1 MIKAINGIHEVN
13 LIRMAEN
20 LTNGDRGL
28 KINSRVY
35 TLRKNEGF
43 KNFYQTK
50 SKNNTLV
57 LIAEKIQEGKRLL
70 KSFVFKKDG
79 SSIEKTYNEE
89 IYDILNISKQ
99 DIDIVQ
105 RNSKGNIISRKHLQ
119 KNLQK
124 NEQNDGSEVF
134 NMCLNE
140 TDSQGNT
147 QIFGL
152 TKKIFKKEHHD
163 RTVEVKQIN
172 NEDFNQL
179 RVSLLKHFHKKS

>member
-1 MIKAINGIHEVN
+1 MIKAVNGIHEVN

-43 KNFYQTK
+43 KNFYQAK
-50 SKNNTLV
+50 SKNNAFI
-57 LIAEKIQEGKRLL
+57 LIAEKIEQGKRLL

-89 IYDILNISKQ
+89 IYDILNISKR
-99 DIDIVQ
+99 DIDIVH
-105 RNSKGNIISRKHLQ
+105 RNSKGDIISKKHLQ

-124 NEQNDGSEVF
+124 NEQNDGSELF

-147 QIFGL
+147 QTMGL
-152 TKKIFKKEHHD
+152 TKKIFKKEHAD
-163 RTVEVKQIN
+163 GTVEVKQIN
-172 NEDFNQL
+172 EEDFNQL
-179 RVSLLKHFHKKS
+179 KISIVKYFHKNS